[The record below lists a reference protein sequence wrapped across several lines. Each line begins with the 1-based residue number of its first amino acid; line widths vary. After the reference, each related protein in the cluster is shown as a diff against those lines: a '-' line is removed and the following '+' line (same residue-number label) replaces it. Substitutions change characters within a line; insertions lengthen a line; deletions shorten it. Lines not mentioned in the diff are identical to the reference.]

1 MSVESQ
7 PLDQNATTV
16 VAEPA
21 TDMGKAPYGRDAV
34 RPQISEPVESA
45 IGWSLRI
52 GVAISMVLVLAG
64 AAVAFIGGAY
74 GGGDGRRHA
83 LTSVHTVVPHTLSAA
98 FTGAAH
104 GHGPALIALGCLV
117 LILTPIIRVVVSVLG
132 FALVKDRVYALIT
145 LLVLALLGGSLLV
158 STL

>member
-1 MSVESQ
+1 MNAESQ
-7 PLDQNATTV
+7 SVTPDATTV
-16 VAEPA
+16 AGRRAADVGPA
-21 TDMGKAPYGRDAV
+21 ASGRDAV
-34 RPQISEPVESA
+34 RPQISEPVEAA

-64 AAVAFIGGAY
+64 AAVSFIGGVY
-74 GGGDGRRHA
+74 GGGDARRHT
-83 LTSVHTVVPHTLSAA
+83 LTSVHVVVPKTLSAA

-132 FALVKDRVYALIT
+132 FALVKDRLYAAIT
-145 LLVLALLGGSLLV
+145 LLVLVLLSASLLV